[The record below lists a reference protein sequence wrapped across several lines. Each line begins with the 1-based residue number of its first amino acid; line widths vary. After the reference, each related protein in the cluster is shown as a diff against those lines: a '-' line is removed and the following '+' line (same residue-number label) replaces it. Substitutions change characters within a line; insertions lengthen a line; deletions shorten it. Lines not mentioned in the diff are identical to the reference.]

1 MEEKN
6 SEKKERKMRDSG
18 IPWIGEVPEGWKI
31 IKLRYVHNGAN
42 VGESIDKVFWSDDQ
56 NNIVFFTAGETHIYT
71 TYNFPKWKLTHDN
84 DLLLARNGTP
94 YVYLPYLKS
103 AYSDHIIRIH
113 INKKYDKR
121 FIRYALQQSISHEV
135 VDSVS
140 IATWSISLWDKQH
153 FIIPDI
159 IEQHRI
165 ADFLDSKCSE
175 IDTLIENLRVRM
187 ESVKEYKKV
196 VITEAVTKGLDRD
209 AKMKDSGVEWIGEVP
224 EGWKTPKLKNV
235 AILTNGDRGKNYPS
249 GNDLVDDGICFF
261 TANNIH
267 EQYLDCSSDKN
278 KFITESRYNIL
289 GGAKIKL
296 NDILFCLR
304 GSTAGNA
311 AINKTVNAGTIA
323 SSLVCIT
330 PQYINP
336 DYLNYYLQSEM
347 NAIQTSLFMNGSC
360 AANLSAEN
368 VLNYYIIQPPTL
380 EQQQIVSYL
389 DSKCSEIDALLQ
401 NYKDQIA
408 TLEEYKKSLI
418 YEYVTGKKE
427 VPAA

>member
-1 MEEKN
+1 MREMVKLKYIADSFSSSLSMDSVLDEGFYEVYGASGFIGYKNDYKVNHKYIGIIKDGAGVGRVNIFEAKTNILGTMAYIYPKN
-6 SEKKERKMRDSG
+6 SNNTG
-18 IPWIGEVPEGWKI
+18 ILFMK
-31 IKLRYVHNGAN
+31 YA
-42 VGESIDKVFWSDDQ
+42 IDAMNLGKGDDDKTT
-56 NNIVFFTAGETHIYT
+56 IPHIYFSK
-71 TYNFPKWKLTHDN
+71 YGN
-84 DLLLARNGTP
+84 
-94 YVYLPYLKS
+94 
-103 AYSDHIIRIH
+103 
-113 INKKYDKR
+113 NKIYHPS
-121 FIRYALQQSISHEV
+121 LQEQQL
-135 VDSVS
+135 
-140 IATWSISLWDKQH
+140 IAN
-153 FIIPDI
+153 
-159 IEQHRI
+159 
-165 ADFLDSKCSE
+165 FLDEKCNE
-175 IDTLIENLRVRM
+175 IDSLTSDIQKQIETLQ
-187 ESVKEYKKV
+187 EYKKS
-196 VITEAVTKGLDRD
+196 VITEVVTKGLDKD
-209 AKMKDSGVEWIGEVP
+209 AKMKDSGVPLIGEVP
-224 EGWKTPKLKNV
+224 DGWKTPKLKNV
-235 AILTNGDRGKNYPS
+235 AILTNGDRGKNNPS

-401 NYKDQIA
+401 NYENQIA
-408 TLEEYKKSLI
+408 TLGEYKKSLI

-427 VPAA
+427 VLE